1 MEARMQQDNHL
12 IVEKRALLEAMLNHV
27 PFDGW
32 TAKAMAQAAKDC
44 GYEPG
49 LLARIFPNGAV
60 EALDFWVAETDSAML
75 RVLDG
80 RDLPALKIRE
90 RVRTAVLV
98 RLELAA
104 PHREAVRRA
113 LSLEALPQ
121 HAPRALQQLYRT
133 VDAIWYAAG
142 DTATDFNFYTKRM
155 LLAGVYAATLMHW
168 LDDKSEGFASTA
180 AFLDR
185 RLADV
190 MRIQQAK
197 GKLGKLFERLPNPF
211 DHTRRA

>member
-1 MEARMQQDNHL
+1 MTDTHPQDHL
-12 IVEKRALLEAMLNHV
+12 LAEKRSLLEAMLAHV

-32 TAKAMAQAAKDC
+32 TAKALNLAARDA
-44 GYEPG
+44 GMESG
-49 LLARIFPNGAV
+49 VVLRAFPAGAV
-60 EALDFWVAETDSAML
+60 DMLDFWVSETDAAML
-75 RVLDG
+75 RVLEG
-80 RDLPALKIRE
+80 RDLAALKVRE
-90 RVRTAVLV
+90 RVKLALMT

-113 LSLEALPQ
+113 LALQALPQ
-121 HAPRALQQLYRT
+121 HAPRALKQVYRT

-155 LLAGVYAATLMHW
+155 LLAGVYGAALLHW
-168 LDDKSEGFASTA
+168 LDDKSEGFAGTS
-180 AFLDR
+180 AFIDR

-197 GKLGKLFERLPNPF
+197 GKLAKLTERLPNPF
-211 DHTRRA
+211 RNLRRA

>member
-1 MEARMQQDNHL
+1 MRDLHDDHL
-12 IVEKRALLEAMLNHV
+12 LAEKRRLLEALLPHV

-32 TAKAMAQAAKDC
+32 SARSLALAAADT
-44 GYEPG
+44 GDDAALIARAFPG
-49 LLARIFPNGAV
+49 GAA
-60 EALDFWVAETDSAML
+60 EALDFWVAETDRAML
-75 RVLDG
+75 HALES
-80 RDLPALKIRE
+80 RDLAAMKIRE
-90 RVRTAVLV
+90 RVKTAVMV

-113 LSLEALPQ
+113 LTLEALPSQ
-121 HAPRALQQLYRT
+121 APRALRQLYRT

-168 LDDKSEGFASTA
+168 LDDKSEAFAGTA

-185 RLADV
+185 RLGDV
-190 MRIQQAK
+190 MKIQQMK
-197 GKLGKLFERLPNPF
+197 GRLGKLVERLPNPF
-211 DHTRRA
+211 RNLRRV

>member
-1 MEARMQQDNHL
+1 MTDDHL
-12 IVEKRALLEAMLNHV
+12 IAEKRALLDALLAHV

-32 TAKAMAQAAKDC
+32 TARAMTLAAKDC
-44 GYEPG
+44 GYEAG
-49 LLARIFPNGAV
+49 MLARAFPGGAA
-60 EALDFWVAETDSAML
+60 EALDFWVAETDRAML

-80 RDLPALKIRE
+80 RDLAAMKIRE
-90 RVRTAVLV
+90 RVKTAILV
-98 RLELAA
+98 RLELTA

-121 HAPRALQQLYRT
+121 YAPKALQQLYRT

-155 LLAGVYAATLMHW
+155 LLAGVYATTLLHW

-197 GKLGKLFERLPNPF
+197 GKLGKLFDRLPNPLGR
-211 DHTRRA
+211 TRRV

>member
-1 MEARMQQDNHL
+1 MTQEHPGEHL
-12 IVEKRALLEAMLNHV
+12 LTEKRALLEAMLPHV

-32 TAKAMAQAAKDC
+32 TARSLTLAARDA
-44 GYEPG
+44 GLDNGVVLRAFPG
-49 LLARIFPNGAV
+49 GA
-60 EALDFWVAETDSAML
+60 ADLLDFWVSETDAAML
-75 RVLDG
+75 RVLEG
-80 RDLPALKIRE
+80 RDLAAMKVRE
-90 RVRTAVLV
+90 RVKLAVMT

-113 LSLEALPQ
+113 LALEALPQ
-121 HAPRALQQLYRT
+121 HAPLALRQLYRT

-155 LLAGVYAATLMHW
+155 LLAGVYATTLLHW
-168 LDDKSEGFASTA
+168 LDDKSEGFAGTS

-197 GKLGKLFERLPNPF
+197 GKLAKLAEKLPNPF
-211 DHTRRA
+211 RNLRRA

>member
-1 MEARMQQDNHL
+1 MIDEPHL
-12 IVEKRALLEAMLNHV
+12 LAEKRALLAATLPHV

-32 TAKAMAQAAKDC
+32 TAKSLNLAVRDTGLDNGVALRAFPGGAAD
-44 GYEPG
+44 
-49 LLARIFPNGAV
+49 V
-60 EALDFWVAETDSAML
+60 LDFWVSDTDAAML
-75 RVLDG
+75 RVLEG
-80 RDLPALKIRE
+80 RELAAMKIRE
-90 RVRTAVLV
+90 RVKLAVMT

-113 LSLEALPQ
+113 LALEALPQ
-121 HAPRALQQLYRT
+121 HAPRALKQLYRT

-155 LLAGVYAATLMHW
+155 LLAGVYGATLLHW
-168 LDDKSEGFASTA
+168 LDDKSEGFAGTA

-190 MRIQQAK
+190 MRIEKAK
-197 GKLGKLFERLPNPF
+197 GKLAKLADKLPNPF
-211 DHTRRA
+211 RHLRRA

>member
-1 MEARMQQDNHL
+1 MAMTDDHL
-12 IVEKRALLEAMLNHV
+12 LAEKRALLQAMLPHV

-32 TAKAMAQAAKDC
+32 SARALNQAAHDA
-44 GYEPG
+44 GLDSGVVLRAFPG
-49 LLARIFPNGAV
+49 GA
-60 EALDFWVAETDSAML
+60 ADLLDFWVAETDAAML
-75 RVLDG
+75 RALES
-80 RDLPALKIRE
+80 RDLAAMKVRD
-90 RVRTAVLV
+90 RVKLAVLT

-104 PHREAVRRA
+104 MHREAVRRA
-113 LSLEALPQ
+113 LALEALPQ
-121 HAPRALQQLYRT
+121 NAPRALKQLYRT

-155 LLAGVYAATLMHW
+155 LLAGVYATTLLQW
-168 LDDKSEGFASTA
+168 LDDKSEGFAATE

-197 GKLGKLFERLPNPF
+197 GKLAKLAERLPNPF
-211 DHTRRA
+211 RNLRRA

>member
-1 MEARMQQDNHL
+1 MKDEHL
-12 IVEKRALLEAMLNHV
+12 LTEKRALLGALLTHV

-32 TAKAMAQAAKDC
+32 TDRAMAQAAKDC
-44 GYEPG
+44 GYDAG
-49 LLARIFPNGAV
+49 LLTRAFPGGPA
-60 EALDFWVAETDSAML
+60 EALDFWVAETDRAML
-75 RVLDG
+75 RVLEG
-80 RDLPALKIRE
+80 RDLAAMKTGQ
-90 RVRTAVLV
+90 RVKTAVLV

-113 LSLEALPQ
+113 LNLEALPQ
-121 HAPRALQQLYRT
+121 HAPKALQQLYRT

-155 LLAGVYAATLMHW
+155 LLAGVYAATLLHW

-211 DHTRRA
+211 GRARRA